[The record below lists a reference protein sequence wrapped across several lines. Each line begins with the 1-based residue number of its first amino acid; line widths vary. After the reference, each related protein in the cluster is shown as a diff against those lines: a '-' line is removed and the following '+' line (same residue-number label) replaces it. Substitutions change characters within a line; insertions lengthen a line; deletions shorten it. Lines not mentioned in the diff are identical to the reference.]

1 MFTHSFTHSSQ
12 GINTTGAFGKLHE
25 GEVADAPFTGRFR
38 GRKVTIVDTGKTFNK
53 LLRTAMRGP
62 GYALVALGAQE
73 TAERLYPK
81 LSAKKYEKI
90 NHEPAY
96 LREAR
101 QRIKTNRAF
110 DEKQKQNT
118 AAQKSA
124 PSRPF
129 RNPSNSNF
137 SAPTPST
144 QGSTDSESS
153 SPRFNSLNNDGTRS
167 RSSSVDSVASNT
179 SDSLFFEAIAA
190 EPLEHDSPDKIAAQ
204 VAADIN
210 TALQKA
216 QKKE

>member
-73 TAERLYPK
+73 TAERLYPI

-90 NHEPAY
+90 QYEPY
-96 LREAR
+96 HLSKAR
-101 QRIKTNRAF
+101 QAMKKNRNF
-110 DEKQKQNT
+110 DKKQKQHT
-118 AAQKSA
+118 AAQ
-124 PSRPF
+124 
-129 RNPSNSNF
+129 
-137 SAPTPST
+137 PST
-144 QGSTDSESS
+144 PLNGYRSVTPTSTSDSTDSKPS
-153 SPRFNSLNNDGTRS
+153 SPGFNSLNNDGTRS
-167 RSSSVDSVASNT
+167 RSSSVDSVDSVASNT
-179 SDSLFFEAIAA
+179 SDSLFFEATAA